1 MKGKRPRS
9 WMNGR
14 MTVGEKDGDGE
25 KSGELE
31 DGEMGGKKDD
41 GMEEMKDENVQKE
54 KLVRW
59 KLERTAS

>member
-1 MKGKRPRS
+1 MA
-9 WMNGR
+9 
-14 MTVGEKDGDGE
+14 VGEKDGDGE
-25 KSGELE
+25 KSGKLE

-59 KLERTAS
+59 KVERTVS